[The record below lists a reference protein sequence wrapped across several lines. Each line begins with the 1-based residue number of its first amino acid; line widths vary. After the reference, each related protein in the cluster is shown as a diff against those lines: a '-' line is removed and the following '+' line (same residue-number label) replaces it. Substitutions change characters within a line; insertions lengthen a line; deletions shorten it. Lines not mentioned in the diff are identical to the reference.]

1 LLRLVNRQDVQHE
14 SVREAVNTLIIG
26 AQELFTTNQNIAE
39 FWNVATRPPQD
50 NGYGLSPEQ
59 VAQHLNEL
67 IGPICAILVEHESL
81 YDELKRLGLLY
92 KVVGKQVHDAR
103 LVAIMRC
110 WQIDS
115 VLTLNDRD
123 FRRYA
128 DEGITVVTP
137 SSLAPNASKKA
148 EDRRPGRKPNGRAG
162 NQRLAVLQPGR
173 EAGLFWRRDTA
184 NQSRRFLYRTPAI
197 NSAAPRSTVAGTGFF
212 PDRGSASARRRRC
225 GVRRNTA
232 TDKAIWSPRLE
243 WPPSSGRR
251 RL

>member
-1 LLRLVNRQDVQHE
+1 MAILLDTGILLRLVNRQDVQHE
-14 SVREAVNTLIIG
+14 SVREAVNGLIVG
-26 AQELFTTNQNIAE
+26 VQELFTTSQNIAE

-81 YDELKRLGLLY
+81 YDELKRLGEVY

-128 DEGITVVTP
+128 AEGITVVTP
-137 SSLAPNASKKA
+137 SSLAANA
-148 EDRRPGRKPNGRAG
+148 
-162 NQRLAVLQPGR
+162 
-173 EAGLFWRRDTA
+173 
-184 NQSRRFLYRTPAI
+184 
-197 NSAAPRSTVAGTGFF
+197 
-212 PDRGSASARRRRC
+212 
-225 GVRRNTA
+225 
-232 TDKAIWSPRLE
+232 
-243 WPPSSGRR
+243 
-251 RL
+251 